1 MDNSTNPVSAS
12 VAGSLVSQRA
22 ISSSPALAKRADDN
36 HVDGSIIRDS
46 LETTDRD
53 ADGRPPRR
61 HGDSASRQSNE
72 PSLSKGDNLDLSG

>member
-1 MDNSTNPVSAS
+1 MENSTNPVSAS

-22 ISSSPALAKRADDN
+22 ISSNPALAKRTVGN
-36 HVDGSIIRDS
+36 HVDGSIIRDT

-53 ADGRPPRR
+53 ADGRQPLR
-61 HGDSASRQSNE
+61 HGDSESRQSNE